1 MSRTKAK
8 AGAKA
13 GAGAGAGG
21 GGGGGGGPH
30 IERKYSM
37 MSESALSMLDNI
49 EMSLERFTGAMLT
62 IDEQFNVTQEGK

>member
-21 GGGGGGGPH
+21 GSGGGPH

>member
-1 MSRTKAK
+1 MSRTKTK

-21 GGGGGGGPH
+21 GSGGGPH